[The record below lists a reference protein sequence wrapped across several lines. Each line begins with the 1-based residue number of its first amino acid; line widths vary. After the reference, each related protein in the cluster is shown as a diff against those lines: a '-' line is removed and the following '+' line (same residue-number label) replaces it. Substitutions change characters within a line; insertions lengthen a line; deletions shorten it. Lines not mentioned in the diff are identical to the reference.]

1 MTRREPLPFDPIA
14 EASRLWERELGPAD
28 DMAVVTSIMRVQQL
42 VQAAVDAILKP
53 RGLTFAR
60 FEALTLLMFS
70 RSGALPMAKM
80 GERLMIHPTSV
91 TNIVDK
97 LEQDRLVQ
105 RTPHPTDRRTT
116 LVRLTAAGRR
126 AARSAAADLTRS
138 RFGLPADLA
147 APDVRG
153 LTELLRTIRAGARD
167 FDEPGQ
173 PA

>member
-1 MTRREPLPFDPIA
+1 MTSRAPLPFDPIA
-14 EASRLWERELGPAD
+14 EAARLWERELGPAD

-42 VQAAVDAILKP
+42 LQAAVDATLKP

-97 LEQDRLVQ
+97 LEQGRLVQ

-116 LVRLTAAGRR
+116 LVRLTPAGRR
-126 AARSAAADLTRS
+126 VARAAAADLTRD
-138 RFGLPADLA
+138 RFGLPTGTDPGAVHA
-147 APDVRG
+147 
-153 LTELLRTIRAGARD
+153 LTALLREIRAGAED
-167 FDEPGQ
+167 FAPDD
-173 PA
+173 